1 MSSMLARRFAF
12 WLPIAAGVALAV
24 YVLLRPQPVPVD
36 LVEVARGPLS
46 VTVGDEGV
54 TRVRE
59 VFTLSAPVTG
69 RQRRIEFEVGDAV
82 TAGETVV
89 VSIEPIDPGF
99 LDARS
104 QARAEAAVQAA
115 QAALALSRAELRRA
129 ETELEFARSELDRL
143 RRLSRASISESALDE
158 ADRRVRTQ
166 EAVVDEARAQVDVRE
181 SELVRAR
188 AELIPSS
195 VARLERRECDCID
208 VTSPVSGTILKILRK
223 SEGVVAAGEAL
234 VEIGDPVDLEVV
246 VDLLSSDAVRVQ
258 AGQKVL
264 IDAWGGDEVLE
275 GVVRRVEPFGF
286 TRVSALGIEEQRV
299 NVIVDFTGE
308 RERWQRL
315 GHGFRVEA
323 DIVLWEA
330 DDVLKVPLGAMFRYQ
345 GQWHVF
351 ALEDGVARRQ
361 ALEIGRRNDTE
372 AEVLD
377 GIEAGSLIVLHPGER
392 VDDGVE
398 VVPRE
403 G

>member
-1 MSSMLARRFAF
+1 M
-12 WLPIAAGVALAV
+12 
-24 YVLLRPQPVPVD
+24 
-36 LVEVARGPLS
+36 
-46 VTVGDEGV
+46 
-54 TRVRE
+54 
-59 VFTLSAPVTG
+59 
-69 RQRRIEFEVGDAV
+69 
-82 TAGETVV
+82 
-89 VSIEPIDPGF
+89 
-99 LDARS
+99 
-104 QARAEAAVQAA
+104 
-115 QAALALSRAELRRA
+115 
-129 ETELEFARSELDRL
+129 
-143 RRLSRASISESALDE
+143 
-158 ADRRVRTQ
+158 
-166 EAVVDEARAQVDVRE
+166 
-181 SELVRAR
+181 
-188 AELIPSS
+188 
-195 VARLERRECDCID
+195 
-208 VTSPVSGTILKILRK
+208 
-223 SEGVVAAGEAL
+223 VAAGEAL

-258 AGQKVL
+258 AGQTVL

-351 ALEDGVARRQ
+351 ALEDGVARRR

-372 AEVLD
+372 AEVLG